1 MKLNTTLIIA
11 IGAAI
16 GGVSNT
22 KADLVLNGGFE
33 NLSGRD
39 TFYNDL
45 TGSLADP
52 SWTPPHWAGLSGAE
66 SILFQTVGSM
76 GSGENGVETTL
87 LPPTA
92 GWLPANAN
100 GGACALMIQSYGG
113 GYNGTKQNL
122 GTIIAGTTYTASAD
136 FTQNAGGQP
145 MNYDFF
151 LMNGTKN
158 TALAGIDEVTGGI
171 PTFGEWVNK
180 SFGYTATG
188 ADAGDE
194 LWIVLRARVPASE
207 VTRGGVDNVSVLS
220 SLTAVPEPSSTLTL
234 GGLVFLGL
242 ALRRRSRQGL

>member
-22 KADLVLNGGFE
+22 KAELVLNGGFE
-33 NLSGRD
+33 DLTGRE

-52 SWTPPHWAGLSGAE
+52 SWTPPHWAELSGAE
-66 SILFQTVGSM
+66 SILFQTVGSPYA
-76 GSGENGVETTL
+76 ENGVETAL
-87 LPPTA
+87 LPPAA
-92 GWLPANAN
+92 GWLPANGN
-100 GGACALMIQSYGG
+100 GGTCALMLQSYGG
-113 GYNGTKQNL
+113 GYNGTKQDL
-122 GTIIAGTTYTASAD
+122 GAIVAGTTYTASAD
-136 FTQNAGGQP
+136 FTQNAGGQA

-151 LMNGTKN
+151 LMDGTKN

-171 PTFGEWVNK
+171 PTFGTWVNK

-194 LWIVLRARVPASE
+194 LYIVVRARVPADD

-220 SLTAVPEPSSTLTL
+220 SFTSVPEPSSTVTL